1 MTSASEPAAR
11 APLSFG
17 RELVTPVTGTERIGV
32 LDVLRGIALLGMFL
46 VHFNDNAAHVEA
58 ASGLT
63 TIYQRTVSLFFEERF
78 WTMFAILFGVGFA
91 VQLRRAEARGRSF
104 ESFYL
109 RRLAGLAAIGFIA
122 HAVFGFN
129 VLLGYAVW
137 GLPLLAF
144 RNWSMKAL
152 VLALVLSSVSGCIF
166 MIARTGYRVAVV
178 GESGYRSERAA
189 LMTFNQTFLKE
200 NRAAQ
205 DAPGYPTV
213 LQARLRHMRWF
224 YVQPF
229 SFLPVNTLTFF
240 LIGVIGFRL
249 GFFENPAAH
258 RRALVAISI
267 FGVVSWLADLRL
279 LQDGGFD
286 STNVRDLTFAYV
298 RGGFGLVRNMWLAFA
313 YISVVLLLVSYNPA
327 WVRRLGAFAWTGR
340 MALTIYMVQIATLDL
355 LFSNYALHVTLTP
368 LQALGTGLVFF
379 ALNAAFSRWWLARF
393 RFGPFE
399 WLWRSITY
407 GQRQPWRIDA
417 RAATLGAT

>member
-11 APLSFG
+11 PPLPLG
-17 RELVTPVTGTERIGV
+17 RELVAPVIGTERIGV

-46 VHFNDNAAHVEA
+46 VHFNDHATHLEA
-58 ASGLT
+58 ATGLT
-63 TIYQRTVSLFFEERF
+63 TIYERTVSLLFEERF

-104 ESFYL
+104 ESFYF

-144 RNWSMKAL
+144 RKWSVKAL
-152 VLALVLSSVSGCIF
+152 AVALVVSAASGCIF
-166 MIARTGYRVAVV
+166 AIARTGYRVAVV

-189 LMTFNQTFLKE
+189 LLTFNQRFLKE

-205 DAPGYPTV
+205 DAPDYPTV
-213 LQARLRHMRWF
+213 LRARLRHMRWF
-224 YVQPF
+224 YVQPY

-249 GFFENPAAH
+249 GFFEQPAAH

-267 FGVVSWLADLRL
+267 FGVASWLADVWLF
-279 LQDGGFD
+279 QDAGGFD
-286 STNVRDLTFAYV
+286 STNVRDLTLACV
-298 RGGFGLVRNMWLAFA
+298 RGGFGLVRNTWLAFA
-313 YISVVLLLVSYNPA
+313 YISAVLLLVSYNPA
-327 WVRRLGAFAWTGR
+327 WVRRLGALAWTGR

-368 LQALGTGLVFF
+368 LQALGTGLAFF

-393 RFGPFE
+393 RFGPLE

-417 RAATLGAT
+417 RATVGAT

>member
-1 MTSASEPAAR
+1 MTSSSEPAAR
-11 APLSFG
+11 APLSPG
-17 RELVTPVTGTERIGV
+17 RELVTPVTGTERIDV

-46 VHFNDNAAHVEA
+46 VHFNDSAAHVEA

-63 TIYQRTVSLFFEERF
+63 AIYQRTVSLFFEERF
-78 WTMFAILFGVGFA
+78 WAMFAILFGVGFA
-91 VQLRRAEARGRSF
+91 VQLRRAEGRGRSF
-104 ESFYL
+104 ERFYL
-109 RRLAGLAAIGFIA
+109 RRLAGLAAFGFIA

-144 RNWSMKAL
+144 RKWSMKAL
-152 VLALVLSSVSGCIF
+152 VLALVVSAASWCIF
-166 MIARTGYRVAVV
+166 AIARTGHRVAVV

-189 LMTFNQTFLKE
+189 LMTSNQTFLKE

-205 DAPGYPTV
+205 GAPDYPTV
-213 LQARLRHMRWF
+213 FRARLRHMRWF

-249 GFFENPAAH
+249 GFFENPATH

-267 FGVVSWLADLRL
+267 FGVASWLADLWL

-286 STNVRDLTFAYV
+286 STNVRDLTLAYV
-298 RGGFGLVRNMWLAFA
+298 RGGFGFVRNTWLAFT
-313 YISVVLLLVSYNPA
+313 YIGLVLLLVSYNPA
-327 WVRRLGAFAWTGR
+327 WVRRLGALAWTGR
-340 MALTIYMVQIATLDL
+340 MALTIYMIQIATLDL

-393 RFGPFE
+393 RFGPLE

-407 GQRQPWRIDA
+407 GQRQPWRVGA
-417 RAATLGAT
+417 GAGTLGAA